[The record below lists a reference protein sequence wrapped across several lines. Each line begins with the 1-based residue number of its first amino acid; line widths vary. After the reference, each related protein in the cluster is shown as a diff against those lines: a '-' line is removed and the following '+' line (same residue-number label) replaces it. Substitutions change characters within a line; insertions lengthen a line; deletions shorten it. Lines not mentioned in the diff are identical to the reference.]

1 MWGRVPL
8 PHTYV
13 NIPMGCVCAQRTSP
27 SRTTLFPSIAQR
39 ASPLRTTLFPSVA
52 QRASPSRTTL
62 FPSVAQRASP
72 SRTTLFPSI
81 AQCASPSRTTLFPSI
96 AQCENPSWGCTD
108 FPRVLEQYPK
118 NPQYGAAPVSTGVWR
133 LDKRAAAPDRH
144 KTGNLKI
151 N

>member
-1 MWGRVPL
+1 M
-8 PHTYV
+8 
-13 NIPMGCVCAQRTSP
+13 CAQRAKTLWAILFPSIAQCASP
-27 SRTTLFPSIAQR
+27 SRTTLFPSVAQC
-39 ASPLRTTLFPSVA
+39 ASPSRTALFPSIA

-62 FPSVAQRASP
+62 FPSVAQR
-72 SRTTLFPSI
+72 
-81 AQCASPSRTTLFPSI
+81 ASPSRTTLFPSI

>member
-1 MWGRVPL
+1 MRKSLADYAVPQ
-8 PHTYV
+8 
-13 NIPMGCVCAQRTSP
+13 CRTMRKSLADYAVP
-27 SRTTLFPSIAQR
+27 QCRTTRKSLADY
-39 ASPLRTTLFPSVA
+39 AVPSVA
-52 QRASPSRTTL
+52 QR
-62 FPSVAQRASP
+62 
-72 SRTTLFPSI
+72 
-81 AQCASPSRTTLFPSI
+81 
-96 AQCENPSWGCTD
+96 ENPSWGCTD